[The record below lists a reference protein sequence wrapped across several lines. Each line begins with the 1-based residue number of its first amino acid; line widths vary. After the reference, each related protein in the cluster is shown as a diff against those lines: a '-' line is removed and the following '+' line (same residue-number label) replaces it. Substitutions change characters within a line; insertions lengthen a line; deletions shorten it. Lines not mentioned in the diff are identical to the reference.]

1 MVKTLKYAEKK
12 YLKHGAGKDIIQSL
26 LVRSLGDYLAVREL
40 FNTAKMT
47 FQRREMEK
55 GNLLVD

>member
-1 MVKTLKYAEKK
+1 MQKKK

-26 LVRSLGDYLAVREL
+26 LVRSLVDYLAVREL